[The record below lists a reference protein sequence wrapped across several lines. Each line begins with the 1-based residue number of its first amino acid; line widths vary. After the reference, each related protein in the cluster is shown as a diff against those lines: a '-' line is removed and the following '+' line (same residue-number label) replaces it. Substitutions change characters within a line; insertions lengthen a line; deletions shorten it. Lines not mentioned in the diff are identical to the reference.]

1 VFDCFFES
9 RLASIAEIER
19 TQCTHSVVELDDCQP
34 DQTMEEMFLTG
45 GNRAAS
51 VSKSSLIRGLP
62 VP

>member
-1 VFDCFFES
+1 
-9 RLASIAEIER
+9 
-19 TQCTHSVVELDDCQP
+19 VELDDCQR